1 MILTILLLVFSS
13 LLSLVFVYL
22 AVTEKNLLKA
32 IGFSAGQSIAY
43 SIILH
48 VFAATDIVLTY
59 IAVSVGI
66 YSAILVYMVSKT
78 EKYEV

>member
-66 YSAILVYMVSKT
+66 YSAVLVYVISKT

>member
-1 MILTILLLVFSS
+1 VILTILLLVFSS

-66 YSAILVYMVSKT
+66 YSAVLVYVISKT

>member
-48 VFAATDIVLTY
+48 AFAATDIVLTY

-66 YSAILVYMVSKT
+66 YSAILVYVVSKT

>member
-1 MILTILLLVFSS
+1 VILTILLLVFSS

-48 VFAATDIVLTY
+48 AFAATDIVLTY

-66 YSAILVYMVSKT
+66 YSAILVYVVSKT